1 MTWPKSC
8 AGTWRRTTR
17 SLGAA
22 ATACGVLATLTAGC
36 GTRSTT
42 PLAAP
47 RPPVV
52 ADPGVLARRLAAVQP
67 EWPARRV
74 VDCRRRKCVA
84 LTFDDGPGEYT
95 GKLLDLLRA
104 RHARA
109 TFFVLGEM
117 VAADHAGFTRRMVE
131 DGHELGNHS
140 WSHPPLTAMSDERLR
155 SELADTEAIVQRTT
169 GVRMRLMRPP
179 YGETDARVAAQARL
193 EGLAQ
198 ILWTVDT
205 LDWRD
210 RDSRI
215 VARRAGAAA
224 PGSIVLMHDIHPTS
238 VAAVPGV
245 LDTLAKKGYRF
256 VTVSELYGRTPLPGR
271 TYSGAGTAKER

>member
-1 MTWPKSC
+1 MATLT
-8 AGTWRRTTR
+8 AV
-17 SLGAA
+17 AA
-22 ATACGVLATLTAGC
+22 LATLTAGC
-36 GTRSTT
+36 GTASRA
-42 PLAAP
+42 PAP
-47 RPPVV
+47 RPPAV

-67 EWPARRV
+67 DWPARRV

-84 LTFDDGPGEYT
+84 LTFDDGPGEHT
-95 GKLLDLLRA
+95 GKLLDLLRE
-104 RHARA
+104 RHVRA

-117 VAADHAGFTRRMVE
+117 VAADRAGLTRRMVE

-155 SELADTEAIVQRTT
+155 SELADTEEIVQRTT

-179 YGETDARVAAQARL
+179 YGATNARVAAQARL

-210 RDSRI
+210 RDTGI

-238 VAAVPGV
+238 VAAVPRV

-256 VTVSELYGRTPLPGR
+256 VTVSELYGRAPLPGR
-271 TYSGAGTAKER
+271 TYSGAATAKER

>member
-1 MTWPKSC
+1 M
-8 AGTWRRTTR
+8 AARTAVAALTMAALT
-17 SLGAA
+17 LG
-22 ATACGVLATLTAGC
+22 AGC
-36 GTRSTT
+36 GTRST
-42 PLAAP
+42 PPVAAP

-67 EWPARRV
+67 DWPARRV

-84 LTFDDGPGEYT
+84 LTFDDGPGPYT
-95 GKLLDLLRA
+95 GKLLDLLRD
-104 RHARA
+104 RHVRA

-117 VAADHAGFTRRMVE
+117 VAADHAGFLRRMVE
-131 DGHELGNHS
+131 DGHELGNHT

-155 SELADTEAIVQRTT
+155 SELADTEAVVQRTT

-179 YGETDARVAAQARL
+179 YGATDARVAEQARL

-198 ILWTVDT
+198 ILWSVDT

-210 RDSRI
+210 RDPGI
-215 VARRAGAAA
+215 VARRAGAAP

-238 VAAVPGV
+238 VAAVPRV
-245 LDTLAKKGYRF
+245 LDTLASKGYRF
-256 VTVSELYGRTPLPGR
+256 VTVSELYGRAPLPGR
-271 TYSGAGTAKER
+271 TYTGVENPKER

>member
-1 MTWPKSC
+1 M
-8 AGTWRRTTR
+8 GTWRRTTR
-17 SLGAA
+17 DLTVAVLLT
-22 ATACGVLATLTAGC
+22 ATTATLAAGC
-36 GTRSTT
+36 GTTSTT
-42 PLAAP
+42 PAAAP

-67 EWPARRV
+67 DWPARRV
-74 VDCRRRKCVA
+74 VDCKRRKCVA

-95 GKLLDLLRA
+95 GRLLDMLRE
-104 RHARA
+104 RHVRA

-131 DGHELGNHS
+131 DGHELGNHT

-179 YGETDARVAAQARL
+179 YGATDARVADQARL

-198 ILWTVDT
+198 ILWSVDT

-210 RDSRI
+210 RDPAI

-238 VAAVPGV
+238 VEAVPRV
-245 LDTLAKKGYRF
+245 LDTLARKGYRF
-256 VTVSELYGRTPLPGR
+256 VTVSELYGRAPLPGR
-271 TYSGAGTAKER
+271 TYTGAENPKER